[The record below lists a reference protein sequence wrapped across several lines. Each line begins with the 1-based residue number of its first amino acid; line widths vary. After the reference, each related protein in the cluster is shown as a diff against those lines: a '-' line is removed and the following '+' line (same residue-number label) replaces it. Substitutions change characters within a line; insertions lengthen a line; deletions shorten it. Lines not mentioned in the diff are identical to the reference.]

1 MIVRHQTVA
10 IIMSA
15 SSLPNFPSLALTKTR
30 KLTKSKAKNCS
41 GKFMQN
47 TRDAVDS
54 VLWLGEPTDRLTRD
68 IDRYWVGGMDGA
80 HPFTSHYIFPPD
92 PSPGVPDTRYRST
105 VRKTSTSALEV
116 KHAKIPTDLAC

>member
-68 IDRYWVGGMDGA
+68 IDRYCGNWVEEWDGWSS
-80 HPFTSHYIFPPD
+80 PFYTPFHFP
-92 PSPGVPDTRYRST
+92 S
-105 VRKTSTSALEV
+105 
-116 KHAKIPTDLAC
+116 